1 MELMHPF
8 FIKPPIEIV
17 TYLRGD
23 EIVNKAIN
31 ISLCTSVKKSRLKWY
46 PDNYGIPSIEFGG
59 IDEKWVFN
67 SDTYRDNIYNLITS
81 NEFSKIGNDK

>member
-1 MELMHPF
+1 MELTHPF
-8 FIKPPIEIV
+8 FIKPLNEVV

-31 ISLCTSVKKSRLKWY
+31 ISLCTSVKKSRMKWY
-46 PDNYGIPSIEFGG
+46 PDNDGIPSIEFGG

-67 SDTYRDNIYNLITS
+67 SDKSRDETYNLLVN
-81 NEFSKIGNDK
+81 NEFYKIGTQ

>member
-46 PDNYGIPSIEFGG
+46 PDNDGIPSIEFGG

-67 SDTYRDNIYNLITS
+67 SDTYRDNVYNLIAS
-81 NEFSKIGNDK
+81 NEFSKIGNEK

>member
-1 MELMHPF
+1 MELTHPF

-46 PDNYGIPSIEFGG
+46 PDNDGIPSIEFGG

-67 SDTYRDNIYNLITS
+67 SDKSRDETYNLLVN
-81 NEFSKIGNDK
+81 NEFSKIGTQ